1 MREIKSKNN
10 LYSLANYLIRTVPA
24 FLYNVKVTVNDKTI
38 ILTTKNEHLLDLVFY
53 LKNNQLLQFKT
64 LVSITAVDYPENK
77 ERFEINYFFLS
88 YKLNARIIVKLST
101 NDTKPVH
108 SITPIFNGANWYERE
123 VWDLFGVFFSNH
135 PDLRR
140 ILTDY
145 GFEGY
150 PFRKDFPQVGFIEV
164 RYDDKQKHVIYEP
177 VELAQEYRLF
187 KFSSP
192 WIQVK

>member
-1 MREIKSKNN
+1 MLNKNIININLFFFSK
-10 LYSLANYLIRTVPA
+10 Y
-24 FLYNVKVTVNDKTI
+24 
-38 ILTTKNEHLLDLVFY
+38 LLDLVPVYINFIKIQNSEISIY
-53 LKNNQLLQFKT
+53 TNISNLKNLIYFFKNHNNCRFLQL
-64 LVSITAVDYPENK
+64 IDICGVDYINQK
-77 ERFEINYFFLS
+77 DRFEVIYNFLS
-88 YKLNARIIVKLST
+88 LKYSIRIKVKVKTSELKPIPTLSL
-101 NDTKPVH
+101 
-108 SITPIFNGANWYERE
+108 IFNSANWLERE
-123 VWDLFGVFFSNH
+123 VWDMYGIFFSNH
-135 PDLRR
+135 KDLRR

>member
-1 MREIKSKNN
+1 MIKNLNLFILSK
-10 LYSLANYLIRTVPA
+10 Y
-24 FLYNVKVTVNDKTI
+24 
-38 ILTTKNEHLLDLVFY
+38 LLDLAPRYISEIKIKNAELSIYTNAQNITNLIY
-53 LKNNQLLQFKT
+53 LLKQHNNLKFVQL
-64 LVSITAVDYPENK
+64 VDICGVDYIEKK
-77 ERFEINYFFLS
+77 ERFEVIYNLLS
-88 YKLNARIIVKLST
+88 LKFSVRIKLKIKTSEL
-101 NDTKPVH
+101 KPVP
-108 SITPIFNGANWYERE
+108 SISSIFCSANWLERE
-123 VWDLFGVFFSNH
+123 VWDMYGIFFSNH
-135 PDLRR
+135 KDLRR

>member
-1 MREIKSKNN
+1 MIKNLNLFILSK
-10 LYSLANYLIRTVPA
+10 Y
-24 FLYNVKVTVNDKTI
+24 
-38 ILTTKNEHLLDLVFY
+38 LLDLAPRYISEIEIKNTELSIYTNAENMVNLIKL
-53 LKNNQLLQFKT
+53 LKQHNNLRFVQL
-64 LVSITAVDYPENK
+64 VDICGVDYIEKK
-77 ERFEINYFFLS
+77 ERFEVIYNFLS
-88 YKLNARIIVKLST
+88 LKFGVRIKLKIKTSEL
-101 NDTKPVH
+101 KPVP
-108 SITPIFNGANWYERE
+108 SISSIFCSANWLERE
-123 VWDLFGVFFSNH
+123 VWDMYGIFFSNH
-135 PDLRR
+135 NDLRR

>member
-1 MREIKSKNN
+1 MK
-10 LYSLANYLIRTVPA
+10 
-24 FLYNVKVTVNDKTI
+24 KTI
-38 ILTTKNEHLLDLVFY
+38 NTNLFILIKYLLDLAPSY
-53 LKNNQLLQFKT
+53 IKYIEIQNTEISIYTTASKLKNLILLLKKHNNLQFAQ
-64 LVSITAVDYPENK
+64 LVDICGVDYITK
-77 ERFEINYFFLS
+77 KKRFEVIYNLLSLKYNFRIKIKIQTTELKPIPSLTTYFPS
-88 YKLNARIIVKLST
+88 
-101 NDTKPVH
+101 
-108 SITPIFNGANWYERE
+108 ANWLERE
-123 VWDLFGVFFSNH
+123 VWDMYGIFFSNH

-187 KFSSP
+187 KFLSP

>member
-1 MREIKSKNN
+1 MIKNLNLFILSK
-10 LYSLANYLIRTVPA
+10 Y
-24 FLYNVKVTVNDKTI
+24 
-38 ILTTKNEHLLDLVFY
+38 LLDLAPRYISEIEIKNTELSIYTNAENMVNLIKL
-53 LKNNQLLQFKT
+53 LKQHNNLRFVQL
-64 LVSITAVDYPENK
+64 VDICGVDYIEK
-77 ERFEINYFFLS
+77 KQRFEVIYNFLS
-88 YKLNARIIVKLST
+88 LKFGVRIKLKIKTSEL
-101 NDTKPVH
+101 KPVP
-108 SITPIFNGANWYERE
+108 SISSIFSSANWLERE
-123 VWDLFGVFFSNH
+123 VWDMYGIFFSNH
-135 PDLRR
+135 NDLRR

>member
-1 MREIKSKNN
+1 MIKNLNLFILSK
-10 LYSLANYLIRTVPA
+10 Y
-24 FLYNVKVTVNDKTI
+24 
-38 ILTTKNEHLLDLVFY
+38 LLDLAPRYISEIEIKNTELSIYTNAKNMVNLIKL
-53 LKNNQLLQFKT
+53 LKQHNNLRFVQL
-64 LVSITAVDYPENK
+64 VDICGVDYIEK
-77 ERFEINYFFLS
+77 KQRFEVIYNFLS
-88 YKLNARIIVKLST
+88 LKFGVRIKLKIKTSEL
-101 NDTKPVH
+101 KPVP
-108 SITPIFNGANWYERE
+108 SISSIFSSANWLERE
-123 VWDLFGVFFSNH
+123 VWDMYGIFFSNH
-135 PDLRR
+135 NDLRR